1 MKIIEGNR
9 FILEVDSNKPFSIF
23 GVSDILYYNSSLD
36 EQIIEL
42 FENTPTD
49 FGDKINSGERIIMIR
64 TNSEE
69 ERYELSYLFI
79 HEGFKIRSPQ
89 KIIWCE
95 EYEYKRK
102 YFTEESLNKYE
113 ELYPE
118 SFISFFNLY
127 LNEFKVYLKKRD
139 TKKFLNFLKTLSS
152 EHGYK
157 TLYRDKNISRH
168 YLRCCDEKSNNYKM
182 KYKLL

>member
-49 FGDKINSGERIIMIR
+49 FGDKINSVERIIKIDI
-64 TNSEE
+64 NSEE

-79 HEGFKIRSPQ
+79 HEGFKIRNQ
-89 KIIWCE
+89 EYLRHKNYKI
-95 EYEYKRK
+95 KRVYLDEN
-102 YFTEESLNKYE
+102 YFTEEIDPFSNT
-113 ELYPE
+113 
-118 SFISFFNLY
+118 NY
-127 LNEFKVYLKKRD
+127 LNPSYNSFSVYLKKND
-139 TKKFLNFLKTLSS
+139 IKKFLDFLEILSLK
-152 EHGYK
+152 HGYK

-168 YLRCCDEKSNNYKM
+168 YLRCCNEKSNNYKM
-182 KYKLL
+182 KYKVL